1 MQNKKAVNTP
11 VSLVNTKGNLSFQ
24 WENLP
29 KTGSNGEQLYYSVE
43 EVSVTK
49 NNVDISENYRV
60 SYRNNDGIQSGQ
72 IIITNTQNKEV
83 YELPE
88 TGGRGIVKFRLSGF
102 LLMLIGIIGILMKKG
117 KKWRGWF
124 EYE

>member
-49 NNVDISENYRV
+49 NNRGVNESGYKKSVFSDI
-60 SYRNNDGIQSGQ
+60 
-72 IIITNTQNKEV
+72 
-83 YELPE
+83 
-88 TGGRGIVKFRLSGF
+88 LS
-102 LLMLIGIIGILMKKG
+102 ICQ
-117 KKWRGWF
+117 
-124 EYE
+124 